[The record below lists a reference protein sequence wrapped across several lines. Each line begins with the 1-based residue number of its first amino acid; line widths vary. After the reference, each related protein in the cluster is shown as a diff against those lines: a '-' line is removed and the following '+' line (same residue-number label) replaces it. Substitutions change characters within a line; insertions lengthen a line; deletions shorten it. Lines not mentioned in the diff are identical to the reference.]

1 MSRANGKTL
10 GVPVTYRCLGGGGFG
25 ETTVSTEGVH
35 HPAELCRGGDI
46 ATDHP
51 TWDELFPPT
60 ASMHSK
66 VPACPRWRRSTGSSA
81 NHLGQVTHRQNPGGM
96 FPAEEIL
103 DVPAGD
109 VSELLPAFVGVQ
121 PTFGTDD
128 A

>member
-51 TWDELFPPT
+51 TWDELFPHRVD
-60 ASMHSK
+60 AL
-66 VPACPRWRRSTGSSA
+66 PRRQHVQDGAIDRLVSD
-81 NHLGQVTHRQNPGGM
+81 HLGQVTHRQIPGGV
-96 FPAEEIL
+96 FPAEEVL

-121 PTFGTDD
+121 PAFGTDD